1 MNNTDTF
8 QIQVEVRQEY
18 YSDEMNK
25 MIALKK
31 KIAAR
36 MQSVIGLQPDI
47 KIVEP
52 RSIERSMGKAK
63 QLSIFLENK
72 KGRFTEV
79 AKILGEAGV
88 NMSAFTVAE
97 NSDFGI
103 LRLIVSDTE
112 KAISVLREKLY
123 AVSVAD
129 VVCLHCPNQ
138 PGALAKAM
146 DIITSAGI
154 FIEYMYAFSQGDAAN
169 VIIRPDDV
177 NKCAEVLK
185 ANKLELIAASDLY
198 KL

>member
-1 MNNTDTF
+1 ML
-8 QIQVEVRQEY
+8 I
-18 YSDEMNK
+18 
-25 MIALKK
+25 
-31 KIAAR
+31 
-36 MQSVIGLQPDI
+36 
-47 KIVEP
+47 
-52 RSIERSMGKAK
+52 K

-154 FIEYMYAFSQGDAAN
+154 FIEYRHARFRWLRLP
-169 VIIRPDDV
+169 V
-177 NKCAEVLK
+177 
-185 ANKLELIAASDLY
+185 
-198 KL
+198 